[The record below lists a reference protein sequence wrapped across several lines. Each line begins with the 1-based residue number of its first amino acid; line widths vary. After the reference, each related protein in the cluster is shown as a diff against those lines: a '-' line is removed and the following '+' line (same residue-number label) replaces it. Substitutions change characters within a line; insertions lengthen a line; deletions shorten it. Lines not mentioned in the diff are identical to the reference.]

1 MCPCELGACTL
12 NKERNFNLEGDNFG
26 LRCPILHSY
35 KCILSRYIIVT
46 IKYLQQNQLCCIKYI
61 PDNINLPYISL
72 MKIMSCFPP
81 FFFFYLCEKFW
92 NAYYV
97 RRWFWKYIIIYW
109 IRYTFLSI
117 ELQKHI
123 NIWLLVTI
131 PKILHSTLSIN
142 EINVTSSR
150 WKWNCEKTCPQVPVT
165 HCSSRGRSRVVIRR
179 VAYVIDTIAIAFTSR
194 RHAQWAAIQL

>member
-1 MCPCELGACTL
+1 MHSIEVYNCYHQ
-12 NKERNFNLEGDNFG
+12 NWRSWY
-26 LRCPILHSY
+26 LH
-35 KCILSRYIIVT
+35 V
-46 IKYLQQNQLCCIKYI
+46 QQYQLCCLKYI

-81 FFFFYLCEKFW
+81 SFFFTF
-92 NAYYV
+92 V
-97 RRWFWKYIIIYW
+97 RNLEMHIMLEVDFENIIIYW
-109 IRYTFLSI
+109 IRYTFLFI